1 MRVTLIV
8 RWEDIEKYER
18 GEVIEASRPQDKSEI
33 FEYYHGDLMEVSL
46 PTRDIIGREDKVVR
60 GMVKGTFSKFLIQ
73 KM

>member
-18 GEVIEASRPQDKSEI
+18 GEVIEASRQQDKSEI
-33 FEYYHGDLMEVSL
+33 FEYYHGDLMEVL
-46 PTRDIIGREDKVVR
+46 VPTRDIVGREDKVVR